1 MFLFS
6 LLLGI
11 FYSSYIYITDQIRDN
26 YIQSVLDKAIYIHG
40 TTRSKILVDNDNYVY
55 DLIINTLCNE
65 RDNSS
70 FEGFFIE
77 RSGEIDMEAK
87 DIVNKKEIINHKY
100 KTINKNLSFYADLKN
115 IYLKISYY
123 YSEQGNDLAAM
134 LYIVFNKNNLVKII
148 SAVKLKFAIAIFVL
162 TFTILIVFLY
172 TINKIRVRLKNID
185 GVLTGVI
192 NDDFDSLVKY
202 SNLEVVDRDSS
213 IKEIALKI
221 YGLYKSN
228 IELVKQESQLS
239 IIKQITHDI
248 RSPLAALDIAAKSIP
263 DDTKYERAIFN
274 SAINRIHDLAND
286 LLSKNK
292 DIHFEQRENK
302 KVSIV
307 KLLNLIVSEKRLEHS
322 KNDNV
327 RIEFKMLNGGYEA
340 FSEFSKK
347 EFYRII
353 SNLINNS
360 VEATYSKLNEIT
372 ASLSSNKNDVN
383 IEISDTG
390 KGIPNEYL
398 DKIFIQ
404 GESIGKENGNG
415 LGLFHAKSLVESF
428 GGKINVI
435 SEIGKGTTITIRIP
449 KIVPPESFVSQIS
462 LKRDSKI
469 VLIEDDPSVHKAWES
484 RFKRE
489 IKSFFTLESFKKWK
503 VENDESGYI
512 YIFDQEFKKESTNG
526 LETIL
531 ELGITKE
538 SILCT
543 SHYENSEIQKT
554 CEKSGIG
561 LVDKSMIPY
570 IPIII
575 EEDSKIRNLSILID
589 DDPLVRL
596 VWKTRAKEQGIE
608 FKCFSNEDD
617 FYNELPNISKD
628 SPIYIDSCLG
638 DGVKGEDIARD
649 LVTCGYEKVSIA
661 TGYEKERFSDL
672 PKQIKIQGKGSPW

>member
-1 MFLFS
+1 MYSAKNLSKLSALHVKLGDLSTIYQNVNIFKEILNDISITVYNKDDQIIYKTELPTSPGDQFIRVNINYGGTYVGKIT
-6 LLLGI
+6 LRYKRIKYNFKNRDYILLGI
-11 FYSSYIYITDQIRDN
+11 VSITIFILLLLVYIILYRKSFDIQRLLNCLTLLDIDN
-26 YIQSVLDKAIYIHG
+26 
-40 TTRSKILVDNDNYVY
+40 TRNIDVQNEKIDND
-55 DLIINTLCNE
+55 I
-65 RDNSS
+65 
-70 FEGFFIE
+70 
-77 RSGEIDMEAK
+77 K
-87 DIVNKKEIINHKY
+87 D
-100 KTINKNLSFYADLKN
+100 
-115 IYLKISYY
+115 IYLKI
-123 YSEQGNDLAAM
+123 NKFI
-134 LYIVFNKNNLVKII
+134 LYRLEAI
-148 SAVKLKFAIAIFVL
+148 SNAESAKSSQA
-162 TFTILIVFLY
+162 LY
-172 TINKIRVRLKNID
+172 
-185 GVLTGVI
+185 
-192 NDDFDSLVKY
+192 
-202 SNLEVVDRDSS
+202 
-213 IKEIALKI
+213 
-221 YGLYKSN
+221 
-228 IELVKQESQLS
+228 QLS
-239 IIKQITHDI
+239 KQVAHDI
-248 RSPLAALDIAAKSIP
+248 RSPLAALDIAIKSIP
-263 DDTKYERAIFN
+263 DETKFERTIFN

-292 DIHFEQRENK
+292 EPGDQEKQIEK
-302 KVSIV
+302 ISIAR
-307 KLLNLIVSEKRLEHS
+307 LLNLITSEKRLEYS
-322 KNDNV
+322 KNMNLK
-327 RIEFKMLNGGYEA
+327 IEFTILDGGYES
-340 FSEFSKK
+340 FCVFSKK
-347 EFYRII
+347 EFSRII

-360 VEATYSKLNEIT
+360 VEASNEKQNDIFIN
-372 ASLSSNKNDVN
+372 LSSDKENVT
-383 IEISDTG
+383 IEVSDTG

>member
-1 MFLFS
+1 MKKISEYSTLSVGLAIFTTLSITFCS
-6 LLLGI
+6 LLLVTESENKKNIITQITSVVKRPLKSGDI
-11 FYSSYIYITDQIRDN
+11 RGTIYILESIREN
-26 YIQSVLDKAIYIHG
+26 
-40 TTRSKILVDNDNYVY
+40 N
-55 DLIINTLCNE
+55 
-65 RDNSS
+65 
-70 FEGFFIE
+70 FE
-77 RSGEIDMEAK
+77 
-87 DIVNKKEIINHKY
+87 
-100 KTINKNLSFYADLKN
+100 L
-115 IYLKISYY
+115 
-123 YSEQGNDLAAM
+123 
-134 LYIVFNKNNLVKII
+134 
-148 SAVKLKFAIAIFVL
+148 
-162 TFTILIVFLY
+162 
-172 TINKIRVRLKNID
+172 
-185 GVLTGVI
+185 
-192 NDDFDSLVKY
+192 
-202 SNLEVVDRDSS
+202 
-213 IKEIALKI
+213 
-221 YGLYKSN
+221 
-228 IELVKQESQLS
+228 IELSYDN
-239 IIKQITHDI
+239 IKQISLPVSRRDRHARFGESRIVQDIYFENNQSSKVGEVVFIYSWLNSLKIGVYISVLLALFSAKIIRRYICKKADVKNKLEKEVLVAEIARQVAHDI
-248 RSPLAALDIAAKSIP
+248 RSPLAALDIAIKSIP
-263 DDTKYERAIFN
+263 DETKFERTIFN

-292 DIHFEQRENK
+292 EPGDQEKQIEK
-302 KVSIV
+302 ISIAR
-307 KLLNLIVSEKRLEHS
+307 LLNLITSEKRLEYS
-322 KNDNV
+322 KNMNLK
-327 RIEFKMLNGGYEA
+327 IEFTILDGGYES
-340 FSEFSKK
+340 FCVFSKK
-347 EFYRII
+347 EFSRII

-360 VEATYSKLNEIT
+360 VEASNDKQNDIIINI
-372 ASLSSNKNDVN
+372 SSDKENVT
-383 IEISDTG
+383 IEVSDTG

-415 LGLFHAKSLVESF
+415 LGLSHAKSVVESF

-531 ELGITKE
+531 SMGIAKE

-570 IPIII
+570 IPIIM

-661 TGYEKERFSDL
+661 TGYEKEHFSDL